1 MSSRVSTALR
11 LLAQPDP
18 LPDSCT
24 DRHEF
29 LLQCIARACDV
40 VNALA
45 ILNRYTG
52 RTIAINPEA
61 RYVVEEVTRHEIVA
75 RDPKTRRQKVLRIE
89 PRQIPKLSQLLTS
102 AETTR

>member
-1 MSSRVSTALR
+1 MNSRVTIALS

-18 LPDSCT
+18 VPAGCKDQQ
-24 DRHEF
+24 EF
-29 LLQCIARACDV
+29 LSRCVARACDV
-40 VNALA
+40 VNALV
-45 ILNRYTG
+45 ILRRFEG

-75 RDPKTRRQKVLRIE
+75 RDPNTRRQKVLRIE
-89 PRQIPKLSQLLTS
+89 IRQIPKLSQLLTS